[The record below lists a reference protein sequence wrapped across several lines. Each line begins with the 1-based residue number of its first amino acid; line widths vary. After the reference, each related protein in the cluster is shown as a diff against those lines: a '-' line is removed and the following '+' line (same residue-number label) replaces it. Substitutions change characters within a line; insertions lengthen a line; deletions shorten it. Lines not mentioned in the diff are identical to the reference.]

1 MIGTKEEII
10 KILQQE
16 QNSTTLYE
24 LNELG
29 TKRSKNANNYLWSL
43 INKIAIKIKSTSDEV
58 YRIML
63 KRYSSVEMIS
73 VRADINIDAYFKNN
87 NIKYYEEAGIII
99 LKNIKYKNYK
109 IYLGSSEMNTKQ
121 MSRLIDGVIDEC
133 KALDIETM
141 AEDYIKRL
149 KEEEK

>member
-73 VRADINIDAYFKNN
+73 VRADINIDAYFQNN
-87 NIKYYEEAGIII
+87 NIKYYEESGITI

-109 IYLGSSEMNTKQ
+109 IYLGSSEMNKKQ
-121 MSRLIDGVIDEC
+121 MARLLEGVIDEC
-133 KALDIETM
+133 KNLNIETM
-141 AEDYIKRL
+141 PEEYIKQL
-149 KEEEK
+149 KEEWR

>member
-87 NIKYYEEAGIII
+87 NIKYYEEAGITI

-109 IYLGSSEMNTKQ
+109 IYLGSSEMNKKQ
-121 MSRLIDGVIDEC
+121 MSRLLEGVIDEC
-133 KALDIETM
+133 ENLNIETM
-141 AEDYIKRL
+141 PEEYIKQL
-149 KEEEK
+149 KEEWR

>member
-29 TKRSKNANNYLWSL
+29 IKRSKNANNYLWSL

-73 VRADINIDAYFKNN
+73 VRADINIDAYFQNN

-121 MSRLIDGVIDEC
+121 MSRLIDGVIYEC

>member
-73 VRADINIDAYFKNN
+73 VRADINIDVYFKNN
-87 NIKYYEEAGIII
+87 NIKYYEEAGITI
-99 LKNIKYKNYK
+99 LNNIKYKNYK
-109 IYLGSSEMNTKQ
+109 IYLGSSEMNKKQ
-121 MSRLIDGVIDEC
+121 MARLLDGIIDEC
-133 KALDIETM
+133 ENLGIEILTKK
-141 AEDYIKRL
+141 YIKKL
-149 KEEEK
+149 QEEWE